1 MYLKVQTN
9 KLHTTTKEASNEFK
23 LNKIYKCHTLGP
35 LAPSFAFRETI
46 YLSDSISLTQITP
59 STQKLY
65 IAYRACPTLAKRNNM
80 IKL

>member
-23 LNKIYKCHTLGP
+23 LKKIYKWHTLGP
-35 LAPSFAFRETI
+35 LAPSFAFRGTI